1 MNSIDLSLRSQQIKR
16 KEVNIMD
23 KRIFYDVREV
33 SEMLGVSSGC
43 AYRIIRK
50 LNKELSSQGYIVIAG
65 KVSKA
70 YFNQHYYGLASV

>member
-1 MNSIDLSLRSQQIKR
+1 
-16 KEVNIMD
+16 MD

-43 AYRIIRK
+43 AYRIISK

-65 KVSKA
+65 KVS
-70 YFNQHYYGLASV
+70 